1 MKKLLKSE
9 ICRSRKQY
17 TGPTSMLKSQ
27 ILRLLFT
34 LFYCSYALVYYSCL
48 MNSAPGTG
56 LKKKKKKRNRT
67 NVNAQNVT

>member
-34 LFYCSYALVYYSCL
+34 LFYCSYVLVYYSCL

-56 LKKKKKKRNRT
+56 LKKKKKNEI
-67 NVNAQNVT
+67 AQT

>member
-9 ICRSRKQY
+9 ICGSRKQC
-17 TGPTSMLKSQ
+17 TRLTNMLKSQ

-34 LFYCSYALVYYSCL
+34 LFYCSYVLVYYSCL

-56 LKKKKKKRNRT
+56 LKKKKKNEI
-67 NVNAQNVT
+67 AQT